1 MANPNW
7 RNQNATQTSRVRSFT
22 ITAASSGLSDDWTAT
37 VTLDDNTTFTVVYTE
52 DGSPTTTE
60 IAAGLHAA
68 WQASTHPESKRITS
82 TNPSAGVWTLTGTSG
97 RPFTVALS
105 AEVDGTFTETTT
117 AGVSNSDY
125 AQASNHSTDA
135 VPVASDNVTIGGP
148 GPNQQ
153 AASIL
158 YGLYQETVTIDA
170 FKTLAEY
177 TGQIGRIE
185 DGKAFYLVVDPDSFD
200 FRSTGQLNL
209 INLTDAAIAGFI
221 KSSAQPTQGRKAI
234 YLLGSALTTW
244 EIAKGSVGIAA
255 FPNETATIATLLV
268 SFDQNQ
274 GSDCDIELGSG
285 LTLTTLTQSG
295 GKVLQRCA
303 STTTSVWDA
312 DLTIGT
318 FVPYD
323 TFAPTSTDSY
333 LPQADHFAV
342 TYSGNHYL
350 YDSALDEIST
360 GAVTATESI
369 ASSSAAFS
377 IALDTTAACYRL
389 LSNAGFGE
397 SWNSAYSGGYTP
409 LGSYQARQIDADGNA
424 YILEQSGTAR
434 RIRKLSGTDGT
445 QAWST
450 AVATSA
456 PHRQILYDPDED
468 IVLLLGTTS
477 IGTGTDAVLA
487 YDGATGTLVA
497 SHDMGD
503 ILGANKTSSYGAITG
518 GHLYVACPT
527 GNVP

>member
-52 DGSPTTTE
+52 DGSPTVTE

-303 STTTSVWDA
+303 STTTSV
-312 DLTIGT
+312 
-318 FVPYD
+318 
-323 TFAPTSTDSY
+323 S
-333 LPQADHFAV
+333 
-342 TYSGNHYL
+342 
-350 YDSALDEIST
+350 
-360 GAVTATESI
+360 
-369 ASSSAAFS
+369 
-377 IALDTTAACYRL
+377 
-389 LSNAGFGE
+389 
-397 SWNSAYSGGYTP
+397 
-409 LGSYQARQIDADGNA
+409 
-424 YILEQSGTAR
+424 
-434 RIRKLSGTDGT
+434 K
-445 QAWST
+445 
-450 AVATSA
+450 
-456 PHRQILYDPDED
+456 
-468 IVLLLGTTS
+468 
-477 IGTGTDAVLA
+477 
-487 YDGATGTLVA
+487 GATWTSEGT
-497 SHDMGD
+497 
-503 ILGANKTSSYGAITG
+503 GAITTLN
-518 GHLYVACPT
+518 LYGNGFGNSSGTITTCNLWGTLDLSGDRTARTITTLNRKPGSVLIRHSGITITTDNKPT
-527 GNVP
+527 DPGKFEDILVG